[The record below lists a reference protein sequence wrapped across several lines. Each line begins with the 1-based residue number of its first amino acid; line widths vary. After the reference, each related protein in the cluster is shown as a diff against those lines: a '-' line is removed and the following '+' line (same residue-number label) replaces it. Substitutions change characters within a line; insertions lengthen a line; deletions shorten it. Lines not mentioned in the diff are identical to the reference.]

1 MPREV
6 RMAAN
11 GKAITQGDDR
21 RPGERSL
28 YSLKQELGSVRR
40 RDATGIG
47 PCRVSDFEQATAG
60 NASMLGALGAAAGS
74 VRGSG
79 SELEDLGG

>member
-11 GKAITQGDDR
+11 GKTITQGDDR
-21 RPGERSL
+21 RPGEWSL
-28 YSLKQELGSVRR
+28 YSLKQELGSGRR

-47 PCRVSDFEQATAG
+47 PCRVSDFEQTTAG
-60 NASMLGALGAAAGS
+60 NTFMFGTFGIAAGS